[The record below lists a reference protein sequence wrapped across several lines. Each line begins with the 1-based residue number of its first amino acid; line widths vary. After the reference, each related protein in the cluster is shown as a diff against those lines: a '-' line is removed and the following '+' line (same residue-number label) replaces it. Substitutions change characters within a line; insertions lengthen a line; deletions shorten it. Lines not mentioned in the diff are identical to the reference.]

1 MKNFL
6 YICSAKQSS
15 NGQTYCNAHL
25 GISPVSSFGMAV
37 SQTHKGVCLFLC
49 KLVKRMRNS
58 NKRAFDPKNS
68 KVCTSVTVFA
78 KLANNLIISK
88 KSNHI
93 MDALDYTNS
102 ILRNGRIGILRR
114 KVDTVWATYDH
125 NRAIAIAP
133 ITLC

>member
-15 NGQTYCNAHL
+15 NGQTYCNARM

-78 KLANNLIISK
+78 ITANYQIISK
-88 KSNHI
+88 RTTHI
-93 MDALDYTNS
+93 MDAIDYTNS
-102 ILRNGRIGILRR
+102 ILRKGRIGFFRR
-114 KVDTVWATYDH
+114 KVNLVWATYDY
-125 NRAIAIAP
+125 NQATAIAP
-133 ITLC
+133 ILV